1 VGVNYGFR
9 PYFKNAIAG
18 GIGRFYGIGAST
30 FEAGY
35 FISQPVQRDG
45 RILGIV
51 AAKVNLDWIEQSWRT
66 PGAGEQIWVKDANGV
81 IILATTQAFKFKTL
95 APLAPEAKSD
105 ISAQRQFLQE
115 NLPILPHKV
124 RRQFADGASVMTL
137 ERPQTGESPALSG
150 SADYLAVH
158 RALGPLAWQ
167 ITVLAELDQVN
178 GAARN
183 AAMAAALGW
192 ALLLLALMY
201 ARQRR
206 RRIADRLNAQQTLAR
221 AYEQLEIKVE
231 QRTADL
237 VHANG
242 RLQAEVAERE
252 RAEQTLRYAQA
263 ELVQSGKLA
272 AIGQMA
278 AGVTHEL
285 NQPLAA
291 LQTFSDNAKVFL
303 ARGRIDDALDNL
315 STISDLVKR
324 LGYVTSQLKGFARRS
339 DDARKPVSVRQAFA
353 QTMLQ
358 IRTRK
363 NSQRLTLHE
372 SWSGDDII
380 VLCNAIGLEQV
391 FTNLITNAMDAVPE
405 GQDVHI
411 WFQARREGTLAIV
424 HITDNGPGI
433 PLASLDKI
441 FDPFYTTKEH
451 GLGLG
456 LSISAGILR
465 AAGSALAVRNRSA
478 AEGGG
483 AQFTITLSCDPG
495 TRIQRLGTYPMHENN
510 FEGMQVLLVEDDAVV
525 RKGARQSLELAGLQ
539 VTAVATAEEALPYL
553 VPEFAGILLSDIKL
567 PGMDGLKLLDIAVA
581 QDASLPVIL
590 VTGHGDVSMAVGA
603 MRRGAYDFI
612 EKPFSADLLV
622 EVCRRA
628 LDKRHLV
635 LENMNLRRQL
645 EQRVGIEAR
654 IVGRSAAMAKVRQLV
669 LNLAPKSADIII
681 LGETGTGKELIARC
695 LHDFSERRDH
705 PFVAI
710 NCGALPESIFES
722 ELFGHEEGAFTGA
735 QRSASARS
743 NTPTAAPCSST
754 KSKACRWPCR

>member
-1 VGVNYGFR
+1 MAFGKWPLRPALAPLLAVGSLVLLTWASYAWVKQRQLDELHRTLDSRAELYAASIGGALNKYEFLPLAVAQSDAVAQLLEQPSADRVTQINAYLVDMNRRAGAFAVYVLDDKGTTLASSNWQDRSSYVGVNYGFR

-18 GIGRFYGIGAST
+18 GIGRFYGIGFST

-45 RILGIV
+45 RIIGIV

-81 IILATTQAFKFKTL
+81 IILATTPAFKFKTL
-95 APLAPEAKSD
+95 APLSPAAKND

-124 RRQFADGASVMTL
+124 LRQFADGASVMTL
-137 ERPQTGESPALSG
+137 ERQQSGDTPALSG
-150 SADYLAVH
+150 SADKADYLAVN
-158 RALGPLAWQ
+158 RALGPLQWQ

-178 GAARN
+178 EAARN

-206 RRIADRLNAQQTLAR
+206 RRIADKLNAQQTLAR

-303 ARGRIDDALDNL
+303 ARGQIDDALDNL

-363 NSQRLTLHE
+363 HSQRLTLHE
-372 SWSGDDII
+372 SWQEDDII

-405 GQDVHI
+405 SEPVQI
-411 WFQARREGTLAIV
+411 WFQVRREGSVAVL

-478 AEGGG
+478 QEGGG

-495 TRIQRLGTYPMHENN
+495 ERD
-510 FEGMQVLLVEDDAVV
+510 EGN
-525 RKGARQSLELAGLQ
+525 
-539 VTAVATAEEALPYL
+539 
-553 VPEFAGILLSDIKL
+553 I
-567 PGMDGLKLLDIAVA
+567 
-581 QDASLPVIL
+581 
-590 VTGHGDVSMAVGA
+590 
-603 MRRGAYDFI
+603 
-612 EKPFSADLLV
+612 
-622 EVCRRA
+622 
-628 LDKRHLV
+628 
-635 LENMNLRRQL
+635 
-645 EQRVGIEAR
+645 
-654 IVGRSAAMAKVRQLV
+654 
-669 LNLAPKSADIII
+669 
-681 LGETGTGKELIARC
+681 
-695 LHDFSERRDH
+695 
-705 PFVAI
+705 
-710 NCGALPESIFES
+710 
-722 ELFGHEEGAFTGA
+722 
-735 QRSASARS
+735 
-743 NTPTAAPCSST
+743 
-754 KSKACRWPCR
+754 

>member
-1 VGVNYGFR
+1 MAFGKWPLRPALAPLLAVGSLVLLTWASYAWVKQRQLDELHRTLDSRAELYAASIGGALNKYEFLPLAVAQSDAVAQLLEQPSADRVTQINAYLVDMNRRAGAFAVYVLDDKGTTLASSNWQDRSSYVGVNYGFR

-18 GIGRFYGIGAST
+18 GIGRFYGIGFST

-45 RILGIV
+45 RIIGIV

-81 IILATTQAFKFKTL
+81 IILATTPAFKFKTL
-95 APLAPEAKSD
+95 APLSPAAKND

-124 RRQFADGASVMTL
+124 LRQFADGASVMTL
-137 ERPQTGESPALSG
+137 ERQQSGDTPALSG
-150 SADYLAVH
+150 SADKADYLAVN
-158 RALGPLAWQ
+158 RALGPLQWQ

-178 GAARN
+178 EAARN

-206 RRIADRLNAQQTLAR
+206 RRIADKLNAQQTLAR

-303 ARGRIDDALDNL
+303 ARGQIDDALDNL

-363 NSQRLTLHE
+363 HSQRLTLHE
-372 SWSGDDII
+372 SWQEDDII

-405 GQDVHI
+405 SEPVQI
-411 WFQARREGTLAIV
+411 WFQVRREGSLAV
-424 HITDNGPGI
+424 LHITDNGPGI

-478 AEGGG
+478 QEGGG

-495 TRIQRLGTYPMHENN
+495 ERD
-510 FEGMQVLLVEDDAVV
+510 EGN
-525 RKGARQSLELAGLQ
+525 
-539 VTAVATAEEALPYL
+539 
-553 VPEFAGILLSDIKL
+553 I
-567 PGMDGLKLLDIAVA
+567 
-581 QDASLPVIL
+581 
-590 VTGHGDVSMAVGA
+590 
-603 MRRGAYDFI
+603 
-612 EKPFSADLLV
+612 
-622 EVCRRA
+622 
-628 LDKRHLV
+628 
-635 LENMNLRRQL
+635 
-645 EQRVGIEAR
+645 
-654 IVGRSAAMAKVRQLV
+654 
-669 LNLAPKSADIII
+669 
-681 LGETGTGKELIARC
+681 
-695 LHDFSERRDH
+695 
-705 PFVAI
+705 
-710 NCGALPESIFES
+710 
-722 ELFGHEEGAFTGA
+722 
-735 QRSASARS
+735 
-743 NTPTAAPCSST
+743 
-754 KSKACRWPCR
+754 

>member
-1 VGVNYGFR
+1 MLQRLHTLKPPASALLAGASLISLVALTWSTHAWVQQRQLDELHRTLDTRAELYAASIGGALNKYEFLPLAVAQSEAVAQLIEQPTPAKVSELNAYLVDINRRAGAFAVYVLDENGTTLASSNWQDASSYVGVNYGFR

-35 FISQPVQRDG
+35 FISQPVLRHG
-45 RILGIV
+45 RIIGIV
-51 AAKVNLDWIEQSWRT
+51 AAKVNLDWIEQSWRS

-81 IILATTQAFKFKTL
+81 IILASTPSFKFNTL
-95 APLAPEAKSD
+95 AALSAAAKQD
-105 ISAQRQFLQE
+105 ISVQRQFLQE
-115 NLPILPHKV
+115 NLPILPHRV

-137 ERPQTGESPALSG
+137 ERAQTDQLPALPG
-150 SADYLAVH
+150 KADYLAVN
-158 RALGPLAWQ
+158 RPLGPLQWK
-167 ITVLAELDQVN
+167 ITVLAELDQVDE
-178 GAARN
+178 AARN
-183 AAMAAALGW
+183 AAIAAALGW
-192 ALLLLALMY
+192 ALLMLALMY

-206 RRIADRLNAQQTLAR
+206 RRIADKLKAQQTLAL
-221 AYEQLEIKVE
+221 AYEQLEIKVA

-303 ARGRIDDALDNL
+303 ARGQIDDALDNL

-372 SWSGDDII
+372 SWLEDDII

-405 GQDVHI
+405 NEAVQI
-411 WFQARREGTLAIV
+411 WFQVRREGSLAV
-424 HITDNGPGI
+424 LHITDNGPGI

-478 AEGGG
+478 QEGGG

-495 TRIQRLGTYPMHENN
+495 ERD
-510 FEGMQVLLVEDDAVV
+510 EGN
-525 RKGARQSLELAGLQ
+525 
-539 VTAVATAEEALPYL
+539 
-553 VPEFAGILLSDIKL
+553 I
-567 PGMDGLKLLDIAVA
+567 
-581 QDASLPVIL
+581 
-590 VTGHGDVSMAVGA
+590 
-603 MRRGAYDFI
+603 
-612 EKPFSADLLV
+612 
-622 EVCRRA
+622 
-628 LDKRHLV
+628 
-635 LENMNLRRQL
+635 
-645 EQRVGIEAR
+645 
-654 IVGRSAAMAKVRQLV
+654 
-669 LNLAPKSADIII
+669 
-681 LGETGTGKELIARC
+681 
-695 LHDFSERRDH
+695 
-705 PFVAI
+705 
-710 NCGALPESIFES
+710 
-722 ELFGHEEGAFTGA
+722 
-735 QRSASARS
+735 
-743 NTPTAAPCSST
+743 
-754 KSKACRWPCR
+754 

>member
-1 VGVNYGFR
+1 MAFGKWPLRPALAPLLAVGSLVLLTWASYAWVKQRQLDELHRTLDSRAELYAASIGGALNKYEFLPLAVAQSDAVAQLLEQPTPDKVAQINAYLIDINRRAGAFAVYVLDDKGTTLASSNWQDRSSYVGVNYGFR
-9 PYFKNAIAG
+9 PYFKDAIAG

-35 FISQPVQRDG
+35 FISQPVQRNG
-45 RILGIV
+45 RIIGIV

-81 IILATTQAFKFKTL
+81 IILATTPAFKFKTL
-95 APLAPEAKSD
+95 APLSPAAKND

-124 RRQFADGASVMTL
+124 LRQFADGASVMTL
-137 ERPQTGESPALSG
+137 ERQQSGDTPALSG
-150 SADYLAVH
+150 SADKADYLAVN
-158 RALGPLAWQ
+158 RALGPLQWQ

-178 GAARN
+178 EAARN

-206 RRIADRLNAQQTLAR
+206 RRIADKLNAQQTLAR

-363 NSQRLTLHE
+363 HSQRLTLHE
-372 SWSGDDII
+372 SWPEDDII

-405 GQDVHI
+405 SEPVQI
-411 WFQARREGTLAIV
+411 WFQVRREGKLAV
-424 HITDNGPGI
+424 LHITDNGPGI

-478 AEGGG
+478 QEGGG

-495 TRIQRLGTYPMHENN
+495 ERD
-510 FEGMQVLLVEDDAVV
+510 EGN
-525 RKGARQSLELAGLQ
+525 
-539 VTAVATAEEALPYL
+539 
-553 VPEFAGILLSDIKL
+553 I
-567 PGMDGLKLLDIAVA
+567 
-581 QDASLPVIL
+581 
-590 VTGHGDVSMAVGA
+590 
-603 MRRGAYDFI
+603 
-612 EKPFSADLLV
+612 
-622 EVCRRA
+622 
-628 LDKRHLV
+628 
-635 LENMNLRRQL
+635 
-645 EQRVGIEAR
+645 
-654 IVGRSAAMAKVRQLV
+654 
-669 LNLAPKSADIII
+669 
-681 LGETGTGKELIARC
+681 
-695 LHDFSERRDH
+695 
-705 PFVAI
+705 
-710 NCGALPESIFES
+710 
-722 ELFGHEEGAFTGA
+722 
-735 QRSASARS
+735 
-743 NTPTAAPCSST
+743 
-754 KSKACRWPCR
+754 

>member
-1 VGVNYGFR
+1 MALGKWTLRQALGPLLAVGSLAVLTWASYAWVKQRQLDELHRTLDSRAELYAASIGGALNKYEFLPLAVAQSDAVAQLLEQPGADRVTQINAYLVDMNRRAGAFAVYVLDDKGTTLASSNWQDRSSYVGVNYGFR

-18 GIGRFYGIGAST
+18 GIGRFYGIGFST

-45 RILGIV
+45 RIIGIV

-81 IILATTQAFKFKTL
+81 IILATTPAFKFKTL
-95 APLAPEAKSD
+95 APLSPAAKND

-124 RRQFADGASVMTL
+124 LRQFADGASVMTL
-137 ERPQTGESPALSG
+137 ERQQSGDTPALSG
-150 SADYLAVH
+150 SADKADYLAVN
-158 RALGPLAWQ
+158 RALGPLQWQ

-178 GAARN
+178 EAARN

-206 RRIADRLNAQQTLAR
+206 RRIADKLNAQQTLAR

-363 NSQRLTLHE
+363 HSQRLTLHE
-372 SWSGDDII
+372 SWPEDDII

-405 GQDVHI
+405 SEPVQI
-411 WFQARREGTLAIV
+411 WFQVRREGSLAV
-424 HITDNGPGI
+424 LHITDNGPGI

-478 AEGGG
+478 QEGGG

-495 TRIQRLGTYPMHENN
+495 ERD
-510 FEGMQVLLVEDDAVV
+510 EGN
-525 RKGARQSLELAGLQ
+525 
-539 VTAVATAEEALPYL
+539 
-553 VPEFAGILLSDIKL
+553 I
-567 PGMDGLKLLDIAVA
+567 
-581 QDASLPVIL
+581 
-590 VTGHGDVSMAVGA
+590 
-603 MRRGAYDFI
+603 
-612 EKPFSADLLV
+612 
-622 EVCRRA
+622 
-628 LDKRHLV
+628 
-635 LENMNLRRQL
+635 
-645 EQRVGIEAR
+645 
-654 IVGRSAAMAKVRQLV
+654 
-669 LNLAPKSADIII
+669 
-681 LGETGTGKELIARC
+681 
-695 LHDFSERRDH
+695 
-705 PFVAI
+705 
-710 NCGALPESIFES
+710 
-722 ELFGHEEGAFTGA
+722 
-735 QRSASARS
+735 
-743 NTPTAAPCSST
+743 
-754 KSKACRWPCR
+754 

>member
-1 VGVNYGFR
+1 MIKRLQTYLGSDPPGQTPKLFAPLLAVGSLAVLTWASYAWVKQRQLDELHRTLDSRAELYAASIGGALNKYEFLPLAVAQSDAVAQLLEQPSADRVTQINAYLVDMNRRAGAFAVYVLDDKGTTLASSNWQDRSSYVGVNYGFR

-18 GIGRFYGIGAST
+18 GIGRFYGIGFST

-45 RILGIV
+45 RIIGIV

-81 IILATTQAFKFKTL
+81 IILATTPAFKFKTL
-95 APLAPEAKSD
+95 APLSPAAKND

-124 RRQFADGASVMTL
+124 LRQFADGASVMTL
-137 ERPQTGESPALSG
+137 ERQQSGDTPALSG
-150 SADYLAVH
+150 SADKADYLAVN
-158 RALGPLAWQ
+158 RALGPLQWQ

-178 GAARN
+178 EAARN

-206 RRIADRLNAQQTLAR
+206 RRIADKLNAQQTLAR

-363 NSQRLTLHE
+363 HSQRLTLHE
-372 SWSGDDII
+372 SWLEDDII

-405 GQDVHI
+405 SEPVQI
-411 WFQARREGTLAIV
+411 WFQVRREGSLAV
-424 HITDNGPGI
+424 LHITDNGPGI

-478 AEGGG
+478 QEGGG

-495 TRIQRLGTYPMHENN
+495 ERD
-510 FEGMQVLLVEDDAVV
+510 EGN
-525 RKGARQSLELAGLQ
+525 
-539 VTAVATAEEALPYL
+539 
-553 VPEFAGILLSDIKL
+553 I
-567 PGMDGLKLLDIAVA
+567 
-581 QDASLPVIL
+581 
-590 VTGHGDVSMAVGA
+590 
-603 MRRGAYDFI
+603 
-612 EKPFSADLLV
+612 
-622 EVCRRA
+622 
-628 LDKRHLV
+628 
-635 LENMNLRRQL
+635 
-645 EQRVGIEAR
+645 
-654 IVGRSAAMAKVRQLV
+654 
-669 LNLAPKSADIII
+669 
-681 LGETGTGKELIARC
+681 
-695 LHDFSERRDH
+695 
-705 PFVAI
+705 
-710 NCGALPESIFES
+710 
-722 ELFGHEEGAFTGA
+722 
-735 QRSASARS
+735 
-743 NTPTAAPCSST
+743 
-754 KSKACRWPCR
+754 